1 MKTFQAVGNYF
12 HPQHLIGGS
21 SEQKLAAE
29 RTIDITLEVY
39 VDITVK
45 LYDIGTFYQEEANWT
60 TSWEKNLSNQA
71 LYNNVVKV
79 IFVKL
84 FLDKMIFFLLQE
96 IFNALT
102 RIIGWTAM
110 SLVSLLC
117 LQIGYLICYH
127 FNSGTIWIHLW
138 S

>member
-1 MKTFQAVGNYF
+1 MTLLVNYM
-12 HPQHLIGGS
+12 
-21 SEQKLAAE
+21 
-29 RTIDITLEVY
+29 
-39 VDITVK
+39 
-45 LYDIGTFYQEEANWT
+45 TFYQEEANWT

-84 FLDKMIFFLLQE
+84 SLDKMIFFLLQE

-117 LQIGYLICYH
+117 LQMVI
-127 FNSGTIWIHLW
+127 
-138 S
+138 